1 MTSPMNSA
9 RAIIAT
15 TFLLAAAAVPVM
27 AVAGPEPSQAELRA
41 AKALDG
47 VRGDP
52 LALNEFLKRMPKGGE
67 LHLHLHSA
75 VFAETLI
82 QDAIEDELCVDV
94 AARAFDKRQV
104 ADDGAPGCV
113 EGTVPAASVL
123 KDQRLYDGLIDAF
136 SMRGFV
142 ASEGDTGHDHFF
154 GAFTKFGGTDPTD
167 TGAWPD
173 QGANRAP

>member
-15 TFLLAAAAVPVM
+15 TLLLAAAPM
-27 AVAGPEPSQAELRA
+27 TAVAGPEPSQTELPA
-41 AKALDG
+41 AQAADQ

-82 QDAIEDELCVDV
+82 QDAIEDKLCVDV
-94 AARAFDKRQV
+94 AARAFDKQQV
-104 ADDGAPGCV
+104 AGQGAPSCG
-113 EGTVPAASVL
+113 EGTVPAVAVL
-123 KDQRLYDGLIDAF
+123 KDQRL
-136 SMRGFV
+136 
-142 ASEGDTGHDHFF
+142 
-154 GAFTKFGGTDPTD
+154 
-167 TGAWPD
+167 
-173 QGANRAP
+173 